1 MSSKLTFLG
10 DAGRNKHSQKLVR
23 VQCSCGSPEFTCR
36 EDSFKQERTTSCGF
50 CRKGG
55 KRKAEQVTALQIAP
69 PVEQPKPTPE
79 VESKHERGTPAYF
92 ADEIASRDAAATS
105 AENRARFLRSE
116 LAEQTSTDLDTHK
129 RWNTETTTA
138 HKLRQEIARLQLQ
151 KANAETATVK
161 DERSQADI
169 VRDKIAALKGRK

>member
-10 DAGRNKHSQKLVR
+10 AAGRNKHGQALVR

-55 KRKAEQVTALQIAP
+55 KRKAEQVTAPKA
-69 PVEQPKPTPE
+69 EQKPTPE
-79 VESKHERGTPAYF
+79 VESKFRRGTPQWF
-92 ADEIASRDAAATS
+92 DDEIRRIDAAATAS
-105 AENRARFLRSE
+105 ENRARFLE
-116 LAEQTSTDLDTHK
+116 LEIAVQEATDLPTHK
-129 RWNTETTTA
+129 RWNTEHSTA
-138 HKLRQEIARLQLQ
+138 SKMREHIARLQIA

-161 DERSQADI
+161 TQKTHTEINRE
-169 VRDKIAALKGRK
+169 KIAVLRGSL